1 MTMMYLLVLYNQ
13 VFPDLLD
20 LPARQDL
27 PAHPDLLVL
36 QEL

>member
-1 MTMMYLLVLYNQ
+1 MMYLLVLYNQ

-20 LPARQDL
+20 LPDLPDL